1 MATSYCRVTV
11 LLPKPLSNRNS
22 SFIVS
27 YQITY
32 VIYIFLGQKTLY
44 IYIYVNSIEFRIP
57 TDSLTFSVFTG
68 SRSNDINREGRG
80 FRIENKTGLVHYT
93 HIYIRSSHKFVPTFV
108 FTFHIKKKKKKKKN
122 KRTFIETE

>member
-32 VIYIFLGQKTLY
+32 VIYIFLGKKTLY
-44 IYIYVNSIEFRIP
+44 IYIYIYKFIYIYIYNSIEFRIS
-57 TDSLTFSVFTG
+57 TDSLTFPVFTG

-108 FTFHIKKKKKKKKN
+108 FTFHI
-122 KRTFIETE
+122 